1 MPETPRTYIVKQLVS
16 DHRGDRNEHA
26 ETLEDLVTHHPRG
39 NRNIRMQDGQIAQ
52 SEDMLPGYRGGNRSY
67 AFIGGEF
74 QEVIDAQSD
83 RYRNLGP
90 DQVLM
95 SKDFILEDPRPPA
108 GQSARAVDVPSPID
122 GYVNAVNRNAGFVEI
137 MDRQDGEVI
146 ARVRHM
152 SGVTVEA
159 GDTVVYG
166 QSLGTQN
173 NSGLNLPAGRAIH
186 VHLDMDTRYYQQY
199 QNYIRDLSD
208 GRLPV
213 QAEFREGVAAR
224 RVEDDGIARLGES
237 SDRVRD
243 VQTALV
249 ADGYRAVSN
258 QPIVVDGVYRHEMQG
273 ALIAFQQDHGLLQTG
288 DIDLATWQQARHIN
302 ERAQVAQGNPRL
314 DQMAIGNV
322 VPGLMQQV
330 AAEPLAPGD
339 PRYGLRPPSDPARTG
354 RAPQWETHA
363 DHTQARDREAPQ
375 PAPLQNPA
383 APRAPVP
390 DRQLEV
396 PAGAEQERRPE
407 PLPGRHGAVLL
418 DDPAHQNHAMYLAA
432 LRVVNER
439 DAQMGRQPDE
449 ISRQLAAGLVE
460 KARERGLD
468 TIGAARFTPDGT
480 KVGMTDTADLSSPWA
495 KTAVGDVGQLA
506 GQRLSQSSDNV
517 ADINQKQAL
526 AQSLQPPPPT
536 PGLDG
541 PDGPAAKGPRLA

>member
-1 MPETPRTYIVKQLVS
+1 VS

-39 NRNIRMQDGQIAQ
+39 NRNIRMQDGQIVQ

-83 RYRNLGP
+83 RYRNLSP
-90 DQVLM
+90 DQILM
-95 SKDFILEDPRPPA
+95 SKDFILEDPRPTA

-137 MDRQDGEVI
+137 MDRQGGEVI

-199 QNYIRDLSD
+199 QNYISDLTD

-224 RVEDDGIARLGES
+224 LVEDDGIARLGES
-237 SDRVRD
+237 SERVRD

-249 ADGYRAVSN
+249 ADGYRTVGDR
-258 QPIVVDGVYRHEMQG
+258 PIEVDGVYRHEMQG
-273 ALIAFQQDHGLLQTG
+273 AVIAFQQDHGLLQTG
-288 DIDLATWQQARHIN
+288 DIDIATWQQARHIN
-302 ERAQVAQGNPRL
+302 ERGQAAQGNPRL

-322 VPGLMQQV
+322 VPGLLQQA

-354 RAPQWETHA
+354 RAPQWEAHA
-363 DHTQARDREAPQ
+363 DHTQARDREAP
-375 PAPLQNPA
+375 
-383 APRAPVP
+383 RAPVP
-390 DRQLEV
+390 DHPPAV
-396 PAGAEQERRPE
+396 PAGAEQQRRPD
-407 PLPGRHGAVLL
+407 PPPGRHGAMLL
-418 DDPAHQNHAMYLAA
+418 DDSAHQNHAMYLAA
-432 LRVVNER
+432 LRAVNER

-468 TIGAARFTPDGT
+468 TIGAARFTPDGI
-480 KVGMTDTADLSSPWA
+480 KVGMTDTADLSSPLA
-495 KTAVGDVGQLA
+495 RTAVGDVGQLA
-506 GQRLSQSSDNV
+506 GQTLSQSSDNV
-517 ADINQKQAL
+517 AAINQKQTL
-526 AQSLQPPPPT
+526 AQSLQPSPPT
-536 PGLDG
+536 QGLDG
-541 PDGPAAKGPRLA
+541 PDGPAPKGPRLV